1 MPLHCHGGR
10 DWCAAASLPIRPSPK
25 RREPNT
31 ACIETAC
38 TRSDETILRMNCS
51 YEQMFQHEMELPE
64 ADRMDFVIIA
74 TPTST
79 HYKIA
84 YQALTV
90 FLSNAAFH

>member
-1 MPLHCHGGR
+1 M
-10 DWCAAASLPIRPSPK
+10 AASLPIHPSPK

-31 ACIETAC
+31 AYIETAC
-38 TRSDETILRMNCS
+38 TRSAETILRMKYS

-84 YQALTV
+84 YQALIV
-90 FLSNAAFH
+90 FISNIAFP

>member
-1 MPLHCHGGR
+1 
-10 DWCAAASLPIRPSPK
+10 
-25 RREPNT
+25 
-31 ACIETAC
+31 
-38 TRSDETILRMNCS
+38 MNCS

-90 FLSNAAFH
+90 FVSNIAFH

>member
-1 MPLHCHGGR
+1 M
-10 DWCAAASLPIRPSPK
+10 K
-25 RREPNT
+25 Y
-31 ACIETAC
+31 
-38 TRSDETILRMNCS
+38 S

-84 YQALTV
+84 YQALIV
-90 FLSNAAFH
+90 FISNIAFP